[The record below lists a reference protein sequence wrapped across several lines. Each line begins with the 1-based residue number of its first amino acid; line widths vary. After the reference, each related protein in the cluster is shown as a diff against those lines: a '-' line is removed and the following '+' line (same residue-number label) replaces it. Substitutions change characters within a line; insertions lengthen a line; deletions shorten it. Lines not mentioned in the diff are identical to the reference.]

1 MNYLYLIRQLFL
13 YDKYLKYRHHIKIE
27 KDQKEI
33 YYLFKALDQLMEKFQ
48 KNISFEDY
56 ALWVQV
62 NLGNDYT
69 QYIQLLKETS
79 TDETILEASLNEI
92 KTRSILYEL
101 ANAALAGSEGKKS
114 VEQVLQLVETLTQD
128 AKTTDVQ
135 SPFISTS
142 LSELYDDAYKH
153 HGLRWRLDSLNKS
166 LGSLRRGDFGFIF
179 ARPESGKTTFLASEC
194 SYFAEQLEEDSPP
207 GIWFNNEE
215 QHNKVM
221 LRIYQAS
228 LGITIGELAKD
239 IKGYEQLYKEKTKD
253 KILIPNLDIIHRK
266 EVEAILRDVRPSFI
280 IFDQLS
286 KIKGFTN
293 DRDDLRL
300 GATFEWARE
309 LAKEYAPVIGVN
321 QADASGEG
329 KKYLN
334 MDNVAGAKT
343 AIQAEADW
351 ILGIGKTNDAGFE
364 YIRHFN
370 ICKNKLIGDE
380 DTDPARRH
388 GKIDCLIQADIA
400 RYRDL

>member
-1 MNYLYLIRQLFL
+1 MNYLYLIKQLFN
-13 YDKYLKYRHHIKIE
+13 YANYVKYRHHIKID
-27 KDQKEI
+27 KDQREV

-48 KNISFEDY
+48 KDISFEDY

-62 NLGNDYT
+62 NLGNDYVT
-69 QYIQLLKETS
+69 FLQLIKES
-79 TDETILEASLNEI
+79 NQDDTILEASLNEI
-92 KTRSILYEL
+92 QTRSILYEL
-101 ANAALAGSEGKKS
+101 ASAALAGSEGKKTVEEVLHI
-114 VEQVLQLVETLTQD
+114 VEQLAQKG
-128 AKTTDVQ
+128 KTSESV
-135 SPFISTS
+135 SYVSTS
-142 LSELYDDAYKH
+142 LEELYDDAYKH

-194 SYFAEQLEEDSPP
+194 SYFAEQLETDSPP

-380 DTDPARRH
+380 DTDPSRRH